1 MLPEEELSR
10 DFKKTWMAFIVS
22 SIDEKGREHPLPIRR
37 RYSKLFALLLAMF
50 LCGFGA
56 SRIGGT
62 LGMLAVES
70 VLVVAFVMVVLVYI
84 HSSSRRRSWASIGE
98 RPPMA
103 RVEISGLALG
113 MSLLAGLLAGVLLL

>member
-70 VLVVAFVMVVLVYI
+70 VLVVAFVMVVLAYI

-98 RPPMA
+98 RPPIA
-103 RVEISGLALG
+103 KSRCVDH
-113 MSLLAGLLAGVLLL
+113 